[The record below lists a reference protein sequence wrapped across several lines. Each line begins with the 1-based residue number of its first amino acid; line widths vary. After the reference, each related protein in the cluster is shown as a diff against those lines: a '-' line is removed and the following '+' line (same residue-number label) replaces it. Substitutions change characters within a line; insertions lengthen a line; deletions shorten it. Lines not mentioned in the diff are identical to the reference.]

1 MQVFTVHTPPAENA
15 SAAEPMPLLLAEGF
29 CWAAL
34 LFGPLWLLAHR
45 LWWPAA
51 ALLVASMALGFISPW
66 VAAGLQLVFGF
77 EAQDIRRWALARQ
90 GWSLA
95 GVVAA
100 GDEQRATQRLL
111 DAAA

>member
-1 MQVFTVHTPPAENA
+1 MRVFTVHTPPAENA

-51 ALLVASMALGFISPW
+51 AFFVASVLLGLISPW
-66 VAAGLQLVFGF
+66 AAAGLQLVFAF
-77 EAQDIRRWALARQ
+77 EARDILRWSLARQ
-90 GWSLA
+90 GWLAA

-100 GDEQRATQRLL
+100 ADEQAATQRLL

>member
-1 MQVFTVHTPPAENA
+1 MRVFTVHTPPAENA

-51 ALLVASMALGFISPW
+51 AFF
-66 VAAGLQLVFGF
+66 VAAVAYGAG
-77 EAQDIRRWALARQ
+77 RGGMGRSGWAM
-90 GWSLA
+90 A
-95 GVVAA
+95 GGISGELEVTMCVCAFMC
-100 GDEQRATQRLL
+100 GGGGGGGVSGGV
-111 DAAA
+111 